1 MNPTLAKILLT
12 IALLTAGVVG
22 IRVAT
27 NIPLSEPQAVAPS
40 PEPEPSAVE
49 SPKPKPTAAVKK
61 TRSQDIAEQ
70 FDRSLAG
77 KLLQDLSN
85 AKDAKVRE
93 AEDAIAGF
101 IQQKTDEHR
110 EYLKQIVLEAISESL
125 SGVVPQNS
133 DFLNKEFKGIELTP
147 AQEKE
152 IQQARET
159 LRSQTAQML
168 QANPEMLKKLQSDL
182 QAGKLDDTFSRPL
195 KVYTD
200 AVSGILTP
208 EQRQEWQKRFKL

>member
-12 IALLTAGVVG
+12 IALLSAGVVG
-22 IRVAT
+22 IRIAMNT
-27 NIPLSEPQAVAPS
+27 PPSEPQAVAPS
-40 PEPEPSAVE
+40 PESSIVPVE
-49 SPKPKPTAAVKK
+49 QPQPKPTAAVKK
-61 TRSQDIAEQ
+61 TRSQDFAEQ

-77 KLLQDLSN
+77 KLLKDLSG

-101 IQQKTDEHR
+101 IKQKTDEQR

-125 SGVVPQNS
+125 SGVVPQGS
-133 DFLNKEFKGIELTP
+133 DFLTKEFKGMELTP
-147 AQEKE
+147 DQEKQ

-168 QANPEMLKKLQSDL
+168 QANPEMLMKLQADL
-182 QAGKLDDTFSRPL
+182 QAGKLDETFSKPL
-195 KVYTD
+195 KAYSD
-200 AVSGILTP
+200 QVSGILTP
-208 EQRQEWQKRFKL
+208 EQRQEWQKRLKL